1 MMLIQSDLASEVV
14 QGSTQSSAENKYFE
28 GNLFLVGP
36 MGAGKTTVGRH
47 LADLLGRTFVDS
59 DHEIERRT
67 GATIPWIFEKEG
79 EVGFRLRE
87 EAVLDELTSMHN
99 IVLATGGG
107 AVTQEQS
114 RRYLRDRGTVIY
126 LYTPVSMQVA
136 RTSRDRNRPLLQ
148 TSNPEARLREL
159 LEIRDPLYRSIAHHV
174 VMTLDGSA
182 RELAQKIIHLI
193 QPNDIK

>member
-1 MMLIQSDLASEVV
+1 MPDLALGTSDELI
-14 QGSTQSSAENKYFE
+14 ENRLLE
-28 GNLFLVGP
+28 GNVFLVGP

-47 LADLLGRTFVDS
+47 LADLLGRSFIDS

-79 EVGFRLRE
+79 EAGFRLRE
-87 EAVLDELTSMHN
+87 EAVLAELTAMHN

-107 AVTQEQS
+107 AVTQEQNCTH
-114 RRYLRDRGTVIY
+114 LRNRGTVIY
-126 LYTPVSMQVA
+126 LYTPVAMQVA

-148 TSNPEARLREL
+148 TSNPEARLKEL
-159 LEIRDPLYRSIAHHV
+159 LAIRDPLYRSVAHHV

-182 RELAQKIIHLI
+182 RELAQKIIHI
-193 QPNDIK
+193 MQANQIK

>member
-1 MMLIQSDLASEVV
+1 MPDLGLGQASDFI
-14 QGSTQSSAENKYFE
+14 ENRLLE
-28 GNLFLVGP
+28 GNVFLVGP

-47 LADLLGRTFVDS
+47 LADLLGRSFIDS

-79 EVGFRLRE
+79 EAGFRLRE
-87 EAVLDELTSMHN
+87 ESVLSELTAMSN

-107 AVTQEQS
+107 AITQAQS
-114 RRYLRDRGTVIY
+114 RAYLRDRGTVIY
-126 LYTPVSMQVA
+126 LYTPVAMQVA

-148 TSNPEARLREL
+148 SGNPEAKLREL
-159 LEIRDPLYRSIAHHV
+159 LAIRDPLYRSIAHHV

-182 RELAQKIIHLI
+182 RELAQKIIHII
-193 QPNDIK
+193 QANEIK

>member
-1 MMLIQSDLASEVV
+1 MDVLMPDLVLGHSDDLIESKLL
-14 QGSTQSSAENKYFE
+14 E
-28 GNLFLVGP
+28 GNVFLVGP

-47 LADLLGRTFVDS
+47 LADLLGRAFIDS

-79 EVGFRLRE
+79 EPGFRLRE
-87 EAVLDELTSMHN
+87 EAVLAELTAMDN

-107 AVTQEQS
+107 AVTQKQS
-114 RRYLRDRGTVIY
+114 RVYLRNRGTVIY
-126 LYTPVSMQVA
+126 LYTPVAMQVA

-148 TSNPEARLREL
+148 TGNPEAKLKEL
-159 LEIRDPLYRSIAHHV
+159 LAIRDPLYRSIAHHV

-182 RELAQKIIHLI
+182 RELAQKIIHII
-193 QPNDIK
+193 QANEIK

>member
-1 MMLIQSDLASEVV
+1 MHNA
-14 QGSTQSSAENKYFE
+14 TQEAPIDSAINNVLE

-47 LADLLGRTFVDS
+47 LADLLGRTFIDA

-79 EVGFRLRE
+79 EAGFRLRE
-87 EAVLDELTSMHN
+87 EAVLAELTALN
-99 IVLATGGG
+99 DIVLATGGG
-107 AVTQEQS
+107 AVTREQS
-114 RRYLRDRGTVIY
+114 RLYLRERGTVIY

-159 LEIRDPLYRSIAHHV
+159 LSIRDPLYRSIAHHV

-182 RELAQKIIHLI
+182 RELAQRIIQII
-193 QPNDIK
+193 QTNPINNHK

>member
-1 MMLIQSDLASEVV
+1 MSLIHSVLAPEEV
-14 QGSTQSSAENKYFE
+14 QGSSQGSIENKLFE

-47 LADLLGRTFVDS
+47 LADLLGRAFIDS

-79 EVGFRLRE
+79 EEGFRARE
-87 EAVLDELTSMHN
+87 EAVLAELTVMDN

-107 AVTQEQS
+107 AVTREQS
-114 RRYLRDRGTVIY
+114 RNYLRERGIVIY
-126 LYTPVSMQVA
+126 LYTPVAMQVA

-148 TSNPEARLREL
+148 TGNPEARLREL
-159 LEIRDPLYRSIAHHV
+159 LAIRDPLYRSVAHHV
-174 VMTLDGSA
+174 IQTLDGSA

-193 QPNDIK
+193 QANEIK

>member
-1 MMLIQSDLASEVV
+1 MDVLMPDLVLGHSDDLIESKLL
-14 QGSTQSSAENKYFE
+14 E
-28 GNLFLVGP
+28 GNVFLVGP
-36 MGAGKTTVGRH
+36 MGAGKTTVGRP
-47 LADLLGRTFVDS
+47 LADLLGRAFIDS

-87 EAVLDELTSMHN
+87 EAVLAELTAMDN

-107 AVTQEQS
+107 AVTQKQS
-114 RRYLRDRGTVIY
+114 RVYLRNRGTVIY
-126 LYTPVSMQVA
+126 LYTPVAMQVA

-148 TSNPEARLREL
+148 TGNPEAKLKEL
-159 LEIRDPLYRSIAHHV
+159 LAIRDPLYRSIAHHV

-182 RELAQKIIHLI
+182 RELAQKIIHII
-193 QPNDIK
+193 QANEIK

>member
-1 MMLIQSDLASEVV
+1 MSVDVFMADLSLATSE
-14 QGSTQSSAENKYFE
+14 GLTENRLLE
-28 GNLFLVGP
+28 GNVFLVGP

-47 LADLLGRTFVDS
+47 LADLLGRSFIDS

-79 EVGFRLRE
+79 EAGFRLRE
-87 EAVLDELTSMHN
+87 EAVLAELTAMSN

-107 AVTQEQS
+107 AVTQEQN
-114 RRYLRDRGTVIY
+114 RIYLRNRGTVIY
-126 LYTPVSMQVA
+126 LFTPVAMQVA

-148 TSNPEARLREL
+148 TSDPEARLKEL
-159 LEIRDPLYRSIAHHV
+159 LAIRDPLYRSVAHHV

-182 RELAQKIIHLI
+182 RELAQKIIHII
-193 QPNDIK
+193 QTNQIK

>member
-1 MMLIQSDLASEVV
+1 MDVLMPDLVLGHSDDLIESKLL
-14 QGSTQSSAENKYFE
+14 E
-28 GNLFLVGP
+28 GNVFLVGP

-47 LADLLGRTFVDS
+47 LADLLGRAFIDS

-87 EAVLDELTSMHN
+87 EAVLAELTAMDN

-107 AVTQEQS
+107 AVTQKQS
-114 RRYLRDRGTVIY
+114 RVYLRNRGTVIY
-126 LYTPVSMQVA
+126 LYTPVAMQVA

-148 TSNPEARLREL
+148 TGNPEAKLKEL
-159 LEIRDPLYRSIAHHV
+159 LAIRDPLYRSIAHHV

-182 RELAQKIIHLI
+182 RELAQKIIHII
-193 QPNDIK
+193 QANEIK

>member
-1 MMLIQSDLASEVV
+1 MSLIQSVLAPEEV
-14 QGSTQSSAENKYFE
+14 QGSSQSSTENKLFV

-47 LADLLGRTFVDS
+47 LADLLGRAFIDS

-79 EVGFRLRE
+79 EEGFRARE
-87 EAVLDELTSMHN
+87 EAVLAELTVMDN

-107 AVTQEQS
+107 AVTREQS
-114 RRYLRDRGTVIY
+114 RNYLRERGTVIY
-126 LYTPVSMQVA
+126 LYTPVAMQVA

-159 LEIRDPLYRSIAHHV
+159 LAIRDPLYRSVAHHV
-174 VMTLDGSA
+174 VQTLDGSA

-193 QPNDIK
+193 HANEIK

>member
-1 MMLIQSDLASEVV
+1 MAVIPSDLAPETV
-14 QGSTQSSAENKYFE
+14 QGSTQSSVENKCFD

-47 LADLLGRTFVDS
+47 LADLLGRAFIDS

-87 EAVLDELTSMHN
+87 EAVIAELTSMHN

-107 AVTQEQS
+107 AITQEQC
-114 RRYLRDRGTVIY
+114 RHYLRGRGTVIY
-126 LYTPVSMQVA
+126 LFTPVAMQVA

-148 TSNPEARLREL
+148 TSNPETRLREL
-159 LEIRDPLYRSIAHHV
+159 LEVRDPLYRSIAHHV

-182 RELAQKIIHLI
+182 RELAQKIIQLI
-193 QPNDIK
+193 QTIDIK

>member
-1 MMLIQSDLASEVV
+1 MLDLALGQSDDLIE
-14 QGSTQSSAENKYFE
+14 GRLLE
-28 GNLFLVGP
+28 GNVFLVGP

-47 LADLLGRTFVDS
+47 LADLLGRSFIDS

-79 EVGFRLRE
+79 EAGFRLRE
-87 EAVLDELTSMHN
+87 EAVLAELTAMSN

-107 AVTQEQS
+107 AVTQAQS
-114 RRYLRDRGTVIY
+114 RAYLRDRGTVIY
-126 LYTPVSMQVA
+126 LYTPVAMQVA

-148 TSNPEARLREL
+148 SGNPEIKLREL
-159 LEIRDPLYRSIAHHV
+159 LAIRDPLYRSIAHHV

-182 RELAQKIIHLI
+182 RELAQKIIHVI
-193 QPNDIK
+193 QANEIK

>member
-1 MMLIQSDLASEVV
+1 MHEAAP
-14 QGSTQSSAENKYFE
+14 SAPVDVDENNVLE

-47 LADLLGRTFVDS
+47 LADLLGRTFIDT

-79 EVGFRLRE
+79 EAGFRLRE
-87 EAVLDELTSMHN
+87 ESVIAELTLMQN

-107 AVTQEQS
+107 AVTHPQS
-114 RRYLRDRGTVIY
+114 RAYLRERGTVVY
-126 LYTPVSMQVA
+126 LYTPVAMQVA

-148 TSNPEARLREL
+148 TSNPEARLKEL
-159 LEIRDPLYRSIAHHV
+159 LTIRDPLYRSIAHHV

-182 RELAQKIIHLI
+182 RELAQKIIQLI
-193 QPNDIK
+193 HTNTIK

>member
-1 MMLIQSDLASEVV
+1 MVLTQSDLAPHTV
-14 QGSTQSSAENKYFE
+14 QGSAENKLFE

-47 LADLLGRTFVDS
+47 LADLLGRAFIDS
-59 DHEIERRT
+59 DHEIELRT

-79 EVGFRLRE
+79 ELGFRLRE
-87 EAVLDELTSMHN
+87 ESVLAELTAMSN

-107 AVTQEQS
+107 AVTSEQS
-114 RRYLRDRGTVIY
+114 RRYLHSRGTVIY

-148 TSNPEARLREL
+148 TSNPEVRLREL

-193 QPNDIK
+193 QRNDIK

>member
-1 MMLIQSDLASEVV
+1 MDVLMPDLVLGHSDDLIESKLL
-14 QGSTQSSAENKYFE
+14 E
-28 GNLFLVGP
+28 GNVFLVGP

-47 LADLLGRTFVDS
+47 LADLLGRAFIDS

-87 EAVLDELTSMHN
+87 EAVLAELTAMDN

-107 AVTQEQS
+107 AVTQKQS
-114 RRYLRDRGTVIY
+114 REYLRNRGTVIY
-126 LYTPVSMQVA
+126 LYTPVAMQMA

-148 TSNPEARLREL
+148 TGNPEARLKEL
-159 LEIRDPLYRSIAHHV
+159 LVIRDPLYRSIAHHV

-182 RELAQKIIHLI
+182 RELAQKIIHII
-193 QPNDIK
+193 QVNEIK

>member
-1 MMLIQSDLASEVV
+1 MALIPSIPAPEEV
-14 QGSTQSSAENKYFE
+14 QALPYSSTENILFK

-47 LADLLGRTFVDS
+47 LADLLGRAFIDS

-79 EVGFRLRE
+79 EAGFRLRE
-87 EAVLDELTSMHN
+87 ESVLAELTAMSN

-107 AVTQEQS
+107 AVTREQS
-114 RRYLRDRGTVIY
+114 RNYLHQRGTVIY
-126 LYTPVSMQVA
+126 LYTPVAMQVA

-159 LEIRDPLYRSIAHHV
+159 LAIRDPLYRSIAHHV
-174 VMTLDGSA
+174 VQTLDGSA

-193 QPNDIK
+193 QANEIK

>member
-1 MMLIQSDLASEVV
+1 MPDLGLGQTSDFI
-14 QGSTQSSAENKYFE
+14 ENRLLE
-28 GNLFLVGP
+28 GNVFLVGP

-47 LADLLGRTFVDS
+47 LADLLGRSFIDS

-79 EVGFRLRE
+79 EAGFRLRE
-87 EAVLDELTSMHN
+87 EAVLAELTAMSD

-107 AVTQEQS
+107 AVTQAQS
-114 RRYLRDRGTVIY
+114 RAYLRDRGTVIY
-126 LYTPVSMQVA
+126 LYTPVAMQVA

-148 TSNPEARLREL
+148 SGNPEIKLREL
-159 LEIRDPLYRSIAHHV
+159 LAIRDPLYRSIAHHV

-182 RELAQKIIHLI
+182 RELAQKIIHVI
-193 QPNDIK
+193 QANEIK

>member
-1 MMLIQSDLASEVV
+1 MTVIQSVLAPEVV
-14 QGSTQSSAENKYFE
+14 QGSTQSTTENKLFE

-47 LADLLGRTFVDS
+47 LADLLDRPFIDS

-79 EVGFRLRE
+79 EDGFRLRE
-87 EAVLDELTSMHN
+87 EAVLAELTVMNN

-107 AVTQEQS
+107 AVTREQS
-114 RRYLRDRGTVIY
+114 RCYLRERGTVIY
-126 LYTPVSMQVA
+126 LYTPVAMQVA

-148 TSNPEARLREL
+148 TVNPEARLREL
-159 LEIRDPLYRSIAHHV
+159 LAIRDPLYRSIAHHV
-174 VMTLDGSA
+174 VVTLDGSA

-193 QPNDIK
+193 QTNEIK

>member
-1 MMLIQSDLASEVV
+1 MDVLMPELVLGHSDDLIESKLL
-14 QGSTQSSAENKYFE
+14 E
-28 GNLFLVGP
+28 GNVFLVGP

-47 LADLLGRTFVDS
+47 LADLLGRAFIDS

-87 EAVLDELTSMHN
+87 EAVLAELTEMSN

-107 AVTQEQS
+107 AVTQKQN
-114 RRYLRDRGTVIY
+114 RVYLRNRGTVIY
-126 LYTPVSMQVA
+126 LYTPVAMQVA

-148 TSNPEARLREL
+148 IGNPEARLKEL
-159 LEIRDPLYRSIAHHV
+159 LAIRDPLYRSIAHHV

-182 RELAQKIIHLI
+182 RELAQKIIHII
-193 QPNDIK
+193 QANEIK

>member
-1 MMLIQSDLASEVV
+1 MLLMPDLALGTSD
-14 QGSTQSSAENKYFE
+14 GLTENRLLE
-28 GNLFLVGP
+28 GNVFLVGP

-47 LADLLGRTFVDS
+47 LADLLGRSFIDS

-79 EVGFRLRE
+79 EAGFRLRE
-87 EAVLDELTSMHN
+87 EAVLAELTAMNN

-107 AVTQEQS
+107 AVTQEQN
-114 RRYLRDRGTVIY
+114 RIYLRNRGTVIY
-126 LYTPVSMQVA
+126 LYTPVAMQVA

-148 TSNPEARLREL
+148 TSNPEARLKEL
-159 LEIRDPLYRSIAHHV
+159 LTIRDPLYRSVAHHV

-182 RELAQKIIHLI
+182 RELAQKIIHII
-193 QPNDIK
+193 QENQIK

>member
-1 MMLIQSDLASEVV
+1 MDVSMPDLALGISAN
-14 QGSTQSSAENKYFE
+14 STEHRLLE
-28 GNLFLVGP
+28 GNVFLVGP

-47 LADLLGRTFVDS
+47 LADLLGRPFIDS

-87 EAVLDELTSMHN
+87 EAVLAELTAMEN

-107 AVTQEQS
+107 AVTQENN
-114 RRYLRDRGTVIY
+114 RFYLRNRGTVIY
-126 LYTPVSMQVA
+126 LYTPVAMQVA

-148 TSNPEARLREL
+148 TSDPETRLKEL
-159 LEIRDPLYRSIAHHV
+159 LAIRDPLYRSVAHHV

-182 RELAQKIIHLI
+182 RELAQKIIHII
-193 QPNDIK
+193 QANEIK